1 MSCGTSWMP
10 EKSALSQGHKKLLK
24 QHMFLGRVVK
34 LETLLLQHGCDDCH
48 RVWWGGGGNIL
59 LETGPGGGGMG
70 YGIVRGQ
77 TRSVKRVD
85 Y

>member
-1 MSCGTSWMP
+1 MHLLSPSQVLEVLSCICM
-10 EKSALSQGHKKLLK
+10 
-24 QHMFLGRVVK
+24 V
-34 LETLLLQHGCDDCH
+34 
-48 RVWWGGGGNIL
+48 VWWGGGGNIL